1 MVTATTT
8 RRPSKA
14 EAPAAPTTFAE
25 VAAAKMADTLTRYR
39 TFVTR
44 AAGGESLNAEE
55 LDKVLELLAYLRLP
69 EYAWTRD
76 VAAHRD
82 HAAASKAVDEMRS
95 TKAADAAKAEKVA
108 ERIKQIDEE
117 LKSLRQELHN
127 LTTVS
132 DLRRV
137 GQGQRVNELMVNH
150 PHLFAELP
158 EAVRLRQEDR
168 DKATGGRHAGDSREP
183 QTTWSIGG

>member
-8 RRPSKA
+8 RRPSKS
-14 EAPAAPTTFAE
+14 EAPAAPATFAE
-25 VAAAKMADTLTRYR
+25 IAAAKMADTLTKYR
-39 TFVTR
+39 DYVAR
-44 AAGGESLNAEE
+44 AAGGESLDAGE
-55 LDKVLELLAYLRLP
+55 LEKVLELLAYLRLP

-82 HAAASKAVDEMRS
+82 HAAANKAVEEMRS
-95 TKAADAAKAEKVA
+95 TKVTDAAKAEKVA

-132 DLRRV
+132 ELRRV
-137 GQGQRVNELMVNH
+137 GEGQRVNELTANH
-150 PHLFAELP
+150 PHLFADLSV
-158 EAVRLRQEDR
+158 AVRLRQEAR
-168 DKATGGRHAGDSREP
+168 DKATGTRHPGEGREP
-183 QTTWSIGG
+183 QTTWSIG